1 MDNICIKHTILNQL
15 RCFDIIQLNMG
26 IKIAQKH
33 TKISITYEKENILQQ
48 ERVLISAN
56 FLEYIQVKAA
66 CFFYVLTPEN

>member
-1 MDNICIKHTILNQL
+1 
-15 RCFDIIQLNMG
+15 MG